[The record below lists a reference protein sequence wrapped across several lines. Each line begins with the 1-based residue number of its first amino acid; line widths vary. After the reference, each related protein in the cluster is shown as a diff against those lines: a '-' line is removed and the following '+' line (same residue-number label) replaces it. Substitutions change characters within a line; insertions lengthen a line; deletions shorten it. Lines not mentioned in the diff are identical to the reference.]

1 MSNLS
6 HQFENRRQEWEVM
19 QRRRYARKQESGF
32 SGAGFWYWNYPNM
45 VGTRAAGN
53 LIQSQSGEDRNNL
66 SQNLGV
72 GAENLDGMAGDST
85 GMGQGGTA
93 MTGMTGGAPA

>member
-6 HQFENRRQEWEVM
+6 HQFENRRQELEDI
-19 QRRRYARKQESGF
+19 QRRRYARKRESGF

-45 VGTRAAGN
+45 VGAMGSGSI
-53 LIQSQSGEDRNNL
+53 IQSQSGEDKNNL
-66 SQNLGV
+66 SQNLGQ

-93 MTGMTGGAPA
+93 AYGGGLA

>member
-6 HQFENRRQEWEVM
+6 RQFENQRQAWEDI

-32 SGAGFWYWNYPNM
+32 TGSGFWYWNYPNM
-45 VGTRAAGN
+45 VGTIGAGN
-53 LIQSQSGEDRNNL
+53 ITQTQSGEDRKDL
-66 SQNLGV
+66 GQNIGV
-72 GAENLDGMAGDST
+72 GAENLDGMPGDST

-93 MTGMTGGAPA
+93 TSLGGMS

>member
-6 HQFENRRQEWEVM
+6 HQFENRREEWEEM
-19 QRRRYARKQESGF
+19 QRRRYARKHESGF

-45 VGTRAAGN
+45 VGAMGSGN
-53 LIQSQSGEDRNNL
+53 IIQSQSGEDRKDL
-66 SQNLGV
+66 GQNLGQ

-93 MTGMTGGAPA
+93 ITAAGGAPA

>member
-6 HQFENRRQEWEVM
+6 RQFENRRQEWEEV
-19 QRRRYARKQESGF
+19 QRRRYARKHESGF

-45 VGTRAAGN
+45 VGAIGAGN
-53 LIQSQSGEDRNNL
+53 MIQSQTHADLG
-66 SQNLGV
+66 QNLGQ
-72 GAENLDGMAGDST
+72 GAENLDGMPGDAT

-93 MTGMTGGAPA
+93 ITGMTGGAPA

>member
-6 HQFENRRQEWEVM
+6 RQFEGKRQAWEDM
-19 QRRRYARKQESGF
+19 QRRRYARKHESGF
-32 SGAGFWYWNYPNM
+32 TGSGFWYWNYPNM
-45 VGTRAAGN
+45 VGALIAGTPV
-53 LIQSQSGEDRNNL
+53 QSQTGEDKKDL
-66 SQNLGV
+66 GQNLGQ

-93 MTGMTGGAPA
+93 TSLGGMA

>member
-6 HQFENRRQEWEVM
+6 RQFDNKRLEWEVA
-19 QRRRYARKQESGF
+19 QRRRYARKKESGF

-45 VGTRAAGN
+45 VGAIGAGN
-53 LIQSQSGEDRNNL
+53 IIQSQTNADLG
-66 SQNLGV
+66 QNLGR
-72 GAENLDGMAGDST
+72 GAENLDGMPGDST

-93 MTGMTGGAPA
+93 ITGMTGGAPA